1 LRRFEATAVA
11 VMDSL
16 TPADGV
22 DQSLIT
28 AGLQRFRGELYRCL
42 GRRRD
47 ALFELVDALLAAEAM
62 PSLPHLSL
70 VPTHRRGW
78 GSVYAALAAGEID
91 AERLAELLVAH
102 WGGGAPVFAVDAS
115 TWARCDAEC
124 SPGRGFYYSPTRH
137 SAGQPIVAGW
147 CYSWIAQLGFARDSW
162 TAPVDAR
169 RVPPGEDI
177 GQATAAQI
185 RAVTGRL
192 DIREAAP
199 MFVFDAG
206 YDPIALTVDLAD
218 LPVAILVRI
227 RADRVF
233 YTASAARGPGRLGR
247 PRRHGARFGCADP
260 AGWPTPAQ
268 TLDVDDEQ
276 YGRVQVAAWGGLH
289 PKLAGRGRW
298 TDYPEPPIVTG
309 TVIRVQVEH
318 LPGPRGRAVKTLWL
332 WWAGPGRPDLEIC
345 WRAYIRRFDLEHT
358 FRFSQAGPGLDDPA
372 GAHPGA
378 GRPLDLADSGR
389 LHPAAAGSP
398 AHRRHAAAL
407 GTPAADRPA
416 DPDPHPPR
424 FPPAAAGTG
433 HPGQPTETLRTFTRT
448 PQRQPTRTST
458 TPSRHPQGRRL
469 KLKAEL
475 R

>member
-42 GRRRD
+42 GRRRN

-78 GSVYAALAAGEID
+78 GSVYAALAAGEVD

-102 WGGGAPVFAVDAS
+102 WGAGAPVFAVDAS

-124 SPGRGFYYSPTRH
+124 SPGRGFYYSPSRH

-147 CYSWIAQLGFARDSW
+147 CYSWIARLRFARDSW

-169 RVPPGEDI
+169 RVPPGEDL

-192 DIREAAP
+192 DIGEAAP
-199 MFVFDAG
+199 LFVFDAG
-206 YDPIALTVDLAD
+206 YDPIALTVNLAD

-227 RADRVF
+227 RGDRVF
-233 YTASAARGPGRLGR
+233 YTAPAARGPGQLGR
-247 PRRHGARFGCADP
+247 PRRHGTRFSCADP
-260 AGWPTPAQ
+260 ASWPTPEQA
-268 TLDVDDEQ
+268 LDVDDEQ

-332 WWAGPGRPDLEIC
+332 WWAGPGTPDLEIC

-358 FRFSQAGPGLDDPA
+358 FRFCKQALGWTTPRVRTPEQADRWTWLILA
-372 GAHPGA
+372 AYTQLRLA
-378 GRPLDLADSGR
+378 RPLTADTR
-389 LHPAAAGSP
+389 LPWE
-398 AHRRHAAAL
+398 RRLPTARLTPTRIRRGFLQLLPVL
-407 GTPAADRPA
+407 GTPASPPKPCGRSPGRPKGS
-416 DPDPHPPR
+416 R
-424 FPPAAAGTG
+424 RGPA
-433 HPGQPTETLRTFTRT
+433 P
-448 PQRQPTRTST
+448 
-458 TPSRHPQGRRL
+458 RHPAIH
-469 KLKAEL
+469 KDAA
-475 R
+475 